1 MKPGVKISAAVA
13 ATAVA
18 AAVLYLYYNVDP
30 SSAAWMPRCPS
41 KMLTGLDCPG
51 CGSQRALHALL
62 HGDLAASLRFNALL
76 IPAMVTVA
84 LITAAEWQKERWPRF
99 HKAMTGNV
107 AVYAT
112 LSVIILWAIVRNLL
126 PIN

>member
-1 MKPGVKISAAVA
+1 MKPGVKIIAAVA

-18 AAVLYLYYNVDP
+18 AAALYIYYRVDP
-30 SSAAWMPRCPS
+30 SAAAWMPRCPS

-62 HGDLAASLRFNALL
+62 HGDIAASLRFNALL
-76 IPAMVTVA
+76 IPAIVTVA
-84 LITAAEWQKERWPRF
+84 LITVAEWQKERWPRF

-112 LSVIILWAIVRNLL
+112 LSVIILWAIIRNLL